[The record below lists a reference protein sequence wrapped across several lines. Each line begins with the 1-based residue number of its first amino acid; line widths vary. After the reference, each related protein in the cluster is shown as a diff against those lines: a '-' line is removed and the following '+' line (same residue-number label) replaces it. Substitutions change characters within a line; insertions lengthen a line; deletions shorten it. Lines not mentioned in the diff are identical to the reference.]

1 MIFRLTFISLVFV
14 SLAFASCSTD
24 KEVCSFCTIKMP
36 HESKTIVLVEGE
48 SNPRRACSITC
59 ALTYQRT
66 TEKKVRFLW
75 VTDFLSGK
83 TLDPKKA
90 IYVVGSDINPC
101 EEHLKSTVLSELRI
115 PLYLDWS
122 RYTPTVLAFAKREDA
137 EKFQKEHGGRV
148 ALSSILGFG
157 N

>member
-1 MIFRLTFISLVFV
+1 MIFRLSFISLIFV
-14 SLAFASCSTD
+14 SLTFASCSAD
-24 KEVCSFCTIKMP
+24 KEMCSFCYIKIH

-48 SNPRRACSITC
+48 STPRRACSITC

-66 TEKKVRFLW
+66 TGKKVRFLW

-83 TLDPKKA
+83 TLDPRKA
-90 IYVVGSDINPC
+90 FYVVGSDINPC
-101 EEHLKSTVLSELRI
+101 EEHSKSAVLSELRI
-115 PLYLDWS
+115 PLFLDWS
-122 RYTPTVLAFAKREDA
+122 RYTPTVLAFATREDT

-157 N
+157 K